1 MCKRQLKMRCMRE
14 KKMLKWFT
22 RNTQREGEWERPH
35 ILRHSFVH
43 VVRVGTAA
51 QACRPATGTGT
62 PPFHRRKLDQH
73 SVSVLK
79 GKKIP
84 TWFQAKWKNR
94 IFYLPMC
101 RTHVRSLSLSL
112 FLEKDMKNDVNTTL
126 QQAVVWCSP
135 VRTFS
140 RQNWSEIFD
149 FKTTFKVS

>member
-1 MCKRQLKMRCMRE
+1 MRCMRE

-101 RTHVRSLSLSL
+101 STHVRSLSLSSLKRIWRMMWIQLCSKQL
-112 FLEKDMKNDVNTTL
+112 FDAPPFEHF
-126 QQAVVWCSP
+126 P
-135 VRTFS
+135 G
-140 RQNWSEIFD
+140 
-149 FKTTFKVS
+149 KTDWKSLILKLPLRYLKSC